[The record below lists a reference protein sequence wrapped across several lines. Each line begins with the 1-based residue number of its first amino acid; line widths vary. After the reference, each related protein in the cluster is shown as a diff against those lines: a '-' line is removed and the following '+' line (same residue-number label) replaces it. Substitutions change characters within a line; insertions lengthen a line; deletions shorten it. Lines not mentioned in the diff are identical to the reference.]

1 MQIFT
6 QSMIDDFNGRI
17 KNAGAAVDQAQTN
30 LNGAQSNLAALNGVQ
45 SFLTSLEP
53 NGFAIVKTEEVQQ
66 VEAMLAPPEVVDDA
80 PKQAIAAPSVN
91 GVAPR
96 AAAPGRR

>member
-1 MQIFT
+1 METFT
-6 QSMIDDFNGRI
+6 KSMIDDFAGRI
-17 KNAGAAVDQAQTN
+17 KNAGAQADQAQAS
-30 LNGAQSNLAALNGVQ
+30 LNAAQSNLAALNGVQ

-53 NGFAIVKTEEVQQ
+53 NGFAIVKTEEIQQ
-66 VEAMLAPPEVVDDA
+66 VEAMLASPDQD
-80 PKQAIAAPSVN
+80 QAAPALQAPVN